1 MNAYWIA
8 TLLLS
13 SQIGLDIELDIWSN
27 NAKAK
32 GSSKKRLAS
41 VTIKIKDVR

>member
-27 NAKAK
+27 NAKARE
-32 GSSKKRLAS
+32 SSKKRLAS
-41 VTIKIKDVR
+41 VTIKVKNVK